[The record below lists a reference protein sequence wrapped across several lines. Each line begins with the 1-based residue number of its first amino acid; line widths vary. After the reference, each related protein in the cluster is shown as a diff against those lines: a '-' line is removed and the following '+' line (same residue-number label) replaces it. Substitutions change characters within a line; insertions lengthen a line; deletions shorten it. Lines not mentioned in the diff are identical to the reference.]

1 MEHSL
6 LGFGQLQIGVQDQP
20 ALAQQQLNII
30 LSLSL
35 SSFAVGPD
43 PTGVARDVP
52 KKDSKK

>member
-6 LGFGQLQIGVQDQP
+6 FGFGQSHIGVQDQP

-43 PTGVARDVP
+43 PTGVANEVP
-52 KKDSKK
+52 